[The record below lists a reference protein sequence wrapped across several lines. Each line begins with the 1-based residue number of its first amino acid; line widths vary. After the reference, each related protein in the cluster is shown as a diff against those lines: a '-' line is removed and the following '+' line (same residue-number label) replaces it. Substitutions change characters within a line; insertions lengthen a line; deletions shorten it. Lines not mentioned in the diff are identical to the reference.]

1 MTTTTT
7 RPHFAGPRLFV
18 RYAALE
24 MHPLDTNDRRA
35 LLKEKMGLGMC
46 NITKCCTEVCPEN
59 IRITDNAIIPLKERV
74 ADEFYDPLEV
84 GVAEAHRERLEAE
97 VSPWPEA
104 APARA
109 AWTWV
114 APILAWVALIIAL
127 VTHLG
132 GAFLVVVALLLGAA
146 VFAAVHHAEVVAHR
160 VGEPFGTLVLAV
172 AVTVIEVALI
182 VSVMLSGGEAKAALA
197 RDTVFSAIMIC
208 CNGILGL
215 CLLLGGIRHR
225 EQAFQIEGASVALA
239 VLGALAILSLV
250 LPNFTTSAPGSR
262 LVATPARLRRCRRA
276 GALRILRLRPDR
288 AAPGLLPPGGGGR
301 KRGGPRR
308 SATNRQALISLGLL
322 LVSLVAVVGLAKVLS
337 PSIEAAVANAGAPA
351 AVVGIIIAALVLLP
365 EGMAAT
371 KAAGS
376 NRLQTSLNLA
386 LGSALASIGLTIPVL
401 AGIFIV
407 SRRPLV
413 LGLEPKETVLLVLT
427 LFLGTITLGTGKSN
441 LIKGV
446 VHLVVFAA
454 FLFLSVVP

>member
-1 MTTTTT
+1 M
-7 RPHFAGPRLFV
+7 AGGG
-18 RYAALE
+18 
-24 MHPLDTNDRRA
+24 T
-35 LLKEKMGLGMC
+35 
-46 NITKCCTEVCPEN
+46 
-59 IRITDNAIIPLKERV
+59 
-74 ADEFYDPLEV
+74 
-84 GVAEAHRERLEAE
+84 
-97 VSPWPEA
+97 SS
-104 APARA
+104 A

-114 APILAWVALIIAL
+114 APVLAWVALIIAL

-132 GAFLVVVALLLGAA
+132 GIFLVVVAVLLGAA

-225 EQAFQIEGASVALA
+225 EQAFQLEGASVALA

-250 LPNFTTSAPGSR
+250 LPNFTTSAPGPFWSPPQLAFAGVAA
-262 LVATPARLRRCRRA
+262 LVLYGSFVFAQTVRHRDYFLPVETD
-276 GALRILRLRPDR
+276 GGEESH
-288 AAPGLLPPGGGGR
+288 AAPP
-301 KRGGPRR
+301 
-308 SATNRQALISLGLL
+308 SNRQALISLGLL
-322 LVSLVAVVGLAKVLS
+322 LVCLVAVVGLAKVLS
-337 PSIEAAVANAGAPA
+337 PSIEAAVANAGAPDS
-351 AVVGIIIAALVLLP
+351 VVGIIIAALVLLP

-371 KAAGS
+371 KAAAA

-407 SRRPLV
+407 SGRPLV
-413 LGLEPKETVLLVLT
+413 LGLRPLETVLLVLT
-427 LFLGTITLGTGKSN
+427 LFTGTITLGTGKSN

-446 VHLVVFAA
+446 VHLVIFAA